1 MLKAKI
7 QTDDKDLR
15 HVPPHM
21 PELVSRDMGL
31 GKTAIVEPLW
41 IFSGEGDEAGNQRR
55 NILLRNPRG
64 K

>member
-55 NILLRNPRG
+55 NI
-64 K
+64 